1 MKITALETYCLSAPL
16 PQPVRT
22 STTTISRVS
31 EVVVRLTTDAGVVGI
46 GEGHGPF
53 LFQQGPDGLRSV
65 KAIVDAIAPL
75 VIGHDPFDGERI
87 WQDVFAL
94 TYTTVRGI
102 PPLTRPQQRPLITA
116 LSAIDIALW
125 DLRGKAIGRP
135 VYALLGGALRD
146 RVPAYVTGFYYRDG
160 ERPDD
165 LAREA
170 TMYLEHGYRTLKVK
184 VGGLTPEADAARVGI
199 IRNAVGPDVALMLDA
214 NQGWTLPTA
223 VRAARLCEPHGIFW
237 LEDPMPWFDER
248 HTLARLKAEVDIPIA
263 AGETEYTPFGLRT
276 LVAEGLIDYLIIDA
290 TWAGGLTTWRKAA
303 VMAEL
308 YQVPLAAHHDPQV
321 HVHAVAASPT
331 GFILESFADPT
342 RDPLWFELFRERPA
356 IVDGFMA
363 LPDAPGLGLELREAT
378 LEKYGVKLG

>member
-1 MKITALETYCLSAPL
+1 MKVTGLETYLLSAPL

-22 STTTISRVS
+22 STHTIARVS
-31 EVVVRLTTDAGVVGI
+31 EVVVKLTTDAGLVGV
-46 GEGHGPF
+46 GEAHGPF
-53 LFQQGPDGLRSV
+53 LFQAGPDGLRSV
-65 KAIVDAIAPL
+65 SEILTSITPL
-75 VIGHDPFDGERI
+75 VVGQDPFDVERI
-87 WQDVFAL
+87 WQDLFAL
-94 TYTTVRGI
+94 TYTSVRGI
-102 PPLTRPQQRPLITA
+102 PTLARQHRPLVTA
-116 LSAIDIALW
+116 MSAIDIALW
-125 DLRGKAIGRP
+125 DLKGKAVGRP
-135 VYALLGGALRD
+135 VWALLGGALR
-146 RVPAYVTGFYYRDG
+146 RTVPAYVTGFYYRDG

-170 TMYLEHGYRTLKVK
+170 AMYLEHGYRTVKVK
-184 VGGLTPEADAARVGI
+184 VGGLPPEADAERVGR
-199 IRNAVGPDVALMLDA
+199 IRRAVGRDVAIMLDA
-214 NQGWTLPTA
+214 NQGWNLPAA
-223 VRAARLCEPHGIFW
+223 VRAARLCAEHDIFW
-237 LEDPMPWFDER
+237 LEDPMPWYDER
-248 HTLARLKAEVDIPIA
+248 RTLQRLKEEVTIPIA

-276 LVAEGLIDYLIIDA
+276 MLAEGLVDYLIIDS

-308 YQVPLAAHHDPQV
+308 YQVPLAAHHDPQI

-363 LPDAPGLGLELREAT
+363 VPDAPGLGLELRDET